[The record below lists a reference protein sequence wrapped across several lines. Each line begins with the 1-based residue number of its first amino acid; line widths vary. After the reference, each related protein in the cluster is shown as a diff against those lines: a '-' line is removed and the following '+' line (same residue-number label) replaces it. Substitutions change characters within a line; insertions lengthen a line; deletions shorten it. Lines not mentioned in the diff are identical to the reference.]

1 MTLIEAY
8 PYIINNP
15 LFKNASPEEL
25 NKYISEDKFRICKF
39 SPQEI
44 ICSPSTENIGVGF
57 VITGIASVSSD
68 SGNDKFLLRTLSD
81 GDMFGISNLYSE
93 EAPFPSI
100 ITAKTCVSC
109 LFIEKQ
115 AFRLYIENTPS
126 ALRTYLRIL
135 NDKII
140 YLNRKITVFTAQNTE
155 KKLAV
160 FIFEN
165 QIDGN
170 LTLPC
175 SMSSLAE
182 RLGLGRAS
190 LYRAFDKLTEIGL
203 IIRCDKQISV
213 PSPQKL
219 KYFFS

>member
-1 MTLIEAY
+1 MTLLEAY
-8 PYIINNP
+8 PSIIENP
-15 LFKNASPEEL
+15 LFKNASFEEL
-25 NKYISEDKFRICKF
+25 NKYIPENNFRICKF
-39 SPQEI
+39 SPQET
-44 ICSPSTENIGVGF
+44 ICSPNTENIGVGF
-57 VITGIASVSSD
+57 VISGIASVSSD
-68 SGNDKFLLRTLSD
+68 SGNEKFLLRTLSS
-81 GDMFGISNLYSE
+81 GDVFGISNLYSE
-93 EAPFPSI
+93 ESQFPSI
-100 ITAKTCVSC
+100 ITAKNCVSC
-109 LFIEKQ
+109 LFIDKN
-115 AFRLYIENTPS
+115 AFRRYIENTPS

-135 NDKII
+135 NEKII

-170 LTLPC
+170 LCLPC

-190 LYRAFDKLTEIGL
+190 LYRAFEKLTELGL
-203 IIRCDKQISV
+203 IARRDKQISV

-219 KYFFS
+219 KSFFS